1 MNMAEHT
8 ITVGHDHGLTAVQQ
22 KLDCVLDLVEAN
34 AEIAETQRRPVDE
47 VMTALA
53 ETGIFRAF
61 VPKRYG
67 GLEIDLDSFI
77 DIGLAVSERC
87 TSTGWVTTFYMEHN
101 WILAQFNRAA
111 QDAIFGQQPFILAPA
126 SISPN
131 GQAHRLD
138 NGYSL
143 SGRWAWGTGVM
154 HADWVLLNGIVSG
167 DKPEPRLFIAPRS
180 GIEVEDVWHTAGMRG
195 TGSNDMLAD
204 NLVVSDTF
212 SEPLKGM
219 AVGRGSGV
227 DRADHTY
234 RYPMMP
240 LLAIAAAIP
249 ALGGARRVLQLFEDR
264 LETRMLYGSGA
275 RQIEQAP
282 THVRLGRVATHI
294 QSAERTLRTTAA
306 ELEAWGTCE
315 EICPAQERA
324 RLRLLVAETVRTCR
338 DAVMTIVEASGA
350 GAHMSESPLQRI
362 QRDLNMLSCHTVFDV
377 ESAAENYGRLLL
389 GMEPATPV

>member
-167 DKPEPRLFIAPRS
+167 DKPEPRLFIAPRN
-180 GIEVEDVWHTAGMRG
+180 GIEVEDVWHTSGMRG

-204 NLVVSDTF
+204 NLIVSETF

-249 ALGGARRVLQLFEDR
+249 ALGGARRALQLFEDR

-306 ELEAWGTCE
+306 ELEAWGTRE

-324 RLRLLVAETVRTCR
+324 RLRLVVAETVRTCR
-338 DAVMTIVEASGA
+338 DTVMTIVEASGA